1 MTEDLNKKVDELQ
14 EEQLNEV
21 SGGSF
26 LPYDHVFPEPLGP
39 APGGQTPGIDTPNV
53 SDSAAPNL
61 SSPL

>member
-26 LPYDHVFPEPLGP
+26 IPYNHVVYGP
-39 APGGQTPGIDTPNV
+39 IGSAPGVQTPGIDTPNA

-61 SSPL
+61 SSAL